1 MEIETRK
8 QLVKIAIYYY
18 YKNMNQSQI
27 AKKLN
32 LSRTVVSRELQKA
45 KDLGI
50 VNIYIHDKNYHI
62 TNMEI
67 QLEERFGLKKAS
79 IAPSFNLSNDET
91 LLSVAHSSIE
101 IVREYLNHVR
111 NVGVSWGNTLR
122 ILAREFPYEK
132 FSHINLIPLIGGM
145 ENDYI
150 HYHSNQIC
158 YDLMKKLNCQSNFLY
173 APAVV
178 KDEQLHSILSQ
189 NFHIT
194 SILNKGKQVDLAI
207 VGISTPD
214 RNGIMR
220 DVGYMTNSDM
230 EELLKEESVGDVN
243 SRFFDSNAEEVDSKI
258 NSSVIGIGIEDLKNI
273 PLVIGVAS
281 GYDKR
286 EAILTAIE
294 NNVID
299 ILVTDEQVAEYIL
312 STELNS

>member
-27 AKKLN
+27 AEKLD

-50 VNIYIHDKNYHI
+50 VNIYIHDKSYHI
-62 TNMEI
+62 TDMEI
-67 QLEERFGLKKAS
+67 QLEEKFGLQKAS
-79 IAPSFNLSNDET
+79 IVPSFNLSDDET
-91 LLSVAHSSIE
+91 LLSVVHSSIE
-101 IVREYLNHVR
+101 IIREQLYHVN

-132 FSHINLIPLIGGM
+132 FNHINLIPLIGGM

-158 YDLMKKLNCQSNFLY
+158 YDLMKKLNCRSNFLY

-178 KDEQLHSILSQ
+178 KDEQLHNILSR
-189 NFHIT
+189 NPHIT
-194 SILNKGKQVDLAI
+194 SILNEGKQVDLAI

-214 RNGIMR
+214 RNGIMK
-220 DVGYMTNSDM
+220 DVGYITNTDM
-230 EELLKEESVGDVN
+230 EELSEEKSVGDIN
-243 SRFFDSNAEEVDSKI
+243 SRFFDINAKEVDSKI
-258 NSSVIGIGIEDLKNI
+258 NNSVIGVGIEDLKNI
-273 PLVIGVAS
+273 PLVVGIAS
-281 GYDKR
+281 G
-286 EAILTAIE
+286 A
-294 NNVID
+294 
-299 ILVTDEQVAEYIL
+299 
-312 STELNS
+312 